1 MGTKTKPRPS
11 TYHYRFSYHPKN
23 YLHTN
28 WGACCCFW
36 TPHVAR
42 GTHTGPAAMI
52 KNPSSCNS
60 ASKHNKHGYISI
72 FDVNWQQ
79 LPGNKHR
86 SAFTISCVAIV
97 LCEQLCEQLC
107 SSLGSDN
114 MPPWASTKI
123 IHAPRRLNHII
134 HSLHT
139 EFAHGKLINKPMN
152 MVSTNTKTAQIIW
165 RINNYSKTSQ
175 IYAASLKL

>member
-1 MGTKTKPRPS
+1 MQ
-11 TYHYRFSYHPKN
+11 N
-23 YLHTN
+23 L
-28 WGACCCFW
+28 
-36 TPHVAR
+36 
-42 GTHTGPAAMI
+42 GP
-52 KNPSSCNS
+52 
-60 ASKHNKHGYISI
+60 
-72 FDVNWQQ
+72 
-79 LPGNKHR
+79 
-86 SAFTISCVAIV
+86 
-97 LCEQLCEQLC
+97 
-107 SSLGSDN
+107 SLGSDN

-175 IYAASLKL
+175 IYAASLKLTNVACLMERSLTTRHHTDPWSPVSCRLRCPKVSDQDFFSLCHVQLKWIDANVTCENLRIFLIIKFCKSQASETLSHSGKSDEPKIRICWPVLPI